1 MLPKMNSAPRIPNS
15 NAISAWMDISSLIGM
30 RQCRPILLSIA
41 LLALGACTMP
51 INQATD
57 KSTGFFKE
65 LPEGVALIAAP
76 YQNLQ
81 EVILQPEDG
90 CYWYRYV
97 GPVETTMLPLR
108 TVEGRPI
115 CTKAGDKPLVTG

>member
-1 MLPKMNSAPRIPNS
+1 MLPKKHPAPTILNVEAASMEIASPVV
-15 NAISAWMDISSLIGM
+15 M

-41 LLALGACTMP
+41 LLALGACTIP
-51 INQATD
+51 LSQETD
-57 KSTGFFKE
+57 RSTGFIEE

-90 CYWYRYV
+90 CYWYRHA

-115 CTKAGDKPLVTG
+115 CTQLAVEPQVTG

>member
-1 MLPKMNSAPRIPNS
+1 MNRAVPVVVK
-15 NAISAWMDISSLIGM
+15 
-30 RQCRPILLSIA
+30 QFRPIILA
-41 LLALGACTMP
+41 TAFLALGACTVP
-51 INQATD
+51 IAQPVD
-57 KSTGFFKE
+57 KSTGFLKA

-81 EVILQPEDG
+81 EVILRPEDG
-90 CYWYRYV
+90 CYWYRHV

-115 CTKAGDKPLVTG
+115 CTQIAVKPPATG

>member
-1 MLPKMNSAPRIPNS
+1 MLPKKHPAPTILNVEAAS
-15 NAISAWMDISSLIGM
+15 IGIASPVVM

-41 LLALGACTMP
+41 LLALGACTIP
-51 INQATD
+51 LSQETD
-57 KSTGFFKE
+57 RSTGFIEE
-65 LPEGVALIAAP
+65 LPEGVAMIAAP

-81 EVILQPEDG
+81 EVMLQPEDG
-90 CYWYRYV
+90 CYWYRRA

-115 CTKAGDKPLVTG
+115 CTQGAVEPQIAG

>member
-1 MLPKMNSAPRIPNS
+1 MEIASPVVR
-15 NAISAWMDISSLIGM
+15 
-30 RQCRPILLSIA
+30 RQRRPILLSIA
-41 LLALGACTMP
+41 LLALGACTIP
-51 INQATD
+51 LSQETD
-57 KSTGFFKE
+57 RSTGFIEE

-81 EVILQPEDG
+81 EVMLQPEDG
-90 CYWYRYV
+90 CYWYRHA

-115 CTKAGDKPLVTG
+115 CTQGAVEPQIAG